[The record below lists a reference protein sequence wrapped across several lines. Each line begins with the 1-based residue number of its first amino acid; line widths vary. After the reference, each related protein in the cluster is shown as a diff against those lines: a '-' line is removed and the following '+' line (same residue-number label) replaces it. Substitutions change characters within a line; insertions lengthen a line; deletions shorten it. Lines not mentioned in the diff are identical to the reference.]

1 MVLAA
6 SLPSSPRISVST
18 TMTRLPMCSGWLCAL
33 TGPDRGAAQKKLVLD
48 SMVAVPPAPSGRFRN
63 AHTAPEESARA
74 ITIPPCRTSLPV
86 HRLGAQSTLSTTS
99 FGSALS
105 AVMPSV
111 TPSGT
116 SEWIIS
122 VAAESVTCS
131 ASHCL
136 QCLGGGRVGG
146 IERPDRHL
154 GNRHIQRRADNRGHA
169 EERQL
174 ISVVPQTQ
182 RHGDVSELGPLGLAT
197 RVGRQLGKQFGQ
209 PRVEGG
215 LNLAVQPF
223 EDMCPP
229 LRQIGDARCHA
240 AWMQ

>member
-33 TGPDRGAAQKKLVLD
+33 TVPERVAAKKLVLD

-63 AHTAPEESARA
+63 AHTAPDESAKA
-74 ITIPPCRTSLPV
+74 MTIPPCSTSLPV
-86 HRLGAQSTLSTTS
+86 HRFGAQSRLSTTS
-99 FGSALS
+99 FGPAVS

-111 TPSGT
+111 THSGT

-122 VAAESVTCS
+122 VAAVSVTCS

-136 QCLGGGRVGG
+136 QRLGGGRVGG
-146 IERPDRHL
+146 IERLDRHL
-154 GNRHIQRRADNRGHA
+154 GNRHIQRRTDDRGHA

-174 ISVVPQTQ
+174 LSVVAQAQ
-182 RHGDVSELGPLGLAT
+182 RNGDVGELGRLGLAA
-197 RVGRQLGKQFGQ
+197 RVGRQLGEQFAQ
-209 PRVEGG
+209 PWVAGG
-215 LNLAVQPF
+215 PDLAVQPF

-229 LRQIGDARCHA
+229 LRQIDDAGSHSV
-240 AWMQ
+240 WMQ

>member
-33 TGPDRGAAQKKLVLD
+33 TVPERVAPRKLVLD

-63 AHTAPEESARA
+63 AHTAPDESARA
-74 ITIPPCRTSLPV
+74 MTIPPCSTSLPV
-86 HRLGAQSTLSTTS
+86 HRLGAQSMLSTTS
-99 FGSALS
+99 FGPAVS

-111 TPSGT
+111 THSGT

-122 VAAESVTCS
+122 VAAVSVTYS

-136 QCLGGGRVGG
+136 QRLGGVRVGG
-146 IERPDRHL
+146 IERLDRHL
-154 GNRHIQRRADNRGHA
+154 GDRHIQRRTDDRGHA

-174 ISVVPQTQ
+174 FSVVAQAQ
-182 RHGDVSELGPLGLAT
+182 RNGDVGELGPLGLAS
-197 RVGRQLGKQFGQ
+197 RVGRQLGKQCGQ
-209 PRVEGG
+209 PRVAGG
-215 LNLAVQPF
+215 LDLAVQPF

-229 LRQIGDARCHA
+229 LRQIGDPGCHA
-240 AWMQ
+240 VWMQ

>member
-33 TGPDRGAAQKKLVLD
+33 TVPERVAEKKLVLD

-63 AHTAPEESARA
+63 AHTAPDESARA
-74 ITIPPCRTSLPV
+74 MTIPPCSTSLPV
-86 HRLGAQSTLSTTS
+86 HRFGAQSRLSTTS
-99 FGSALS
+99 FGSAAS

-111 TPSGT
+111 TQSGT

-122 VAAESVTCS
+122 VAAVAVTCS

-136 QCLGGGRVGG
+136 QRLGGGRVGG
-146 IERPDRHL
+146 IERLDRHL
-154 GNRHIQRRADNRGHA
+154 VDRHIQRRADDRGHA

-174 ISVVPQTQ
+174 LSVVAQAQ
-182 RHGDVSELGPLGLAT
+182 RNGDVGEFGRLSLAA
-197 RVGRQLGKQFGQ
+197 RVGRQLGEQFA
-209 PRVEGG
+209 RRWVGG
-215 LNLAVQPF
+215 GPDLGVQPF

-229 LRQIGDARCHA
+229 LRQIDDAGRHA
-240 AWMQ
+240 VWMQ

>member
-33 TGPDRGAAQKKLVLD
+33 TVPERVAAKKWVLD

-63 AHTAPEESARA
+63 AHTAPDESARA
-74 ITIPPCRTSLPV
+74 MTIPPCSTSLPV
-86 HRLGAQSTLSTTS
+86 HRLGAQSRLSTTS
-99 FGSALS
+99 FGPAVS
-105 AVMPSV
+105 AVMPNV
-111 TPSGT
+111 THSGT

-122 VAAESVTCS
+122 VAAVSVTCS

-136 QCLGGGRVGG
+136 QRLGSGRVGG
-146 IERPDRHL
+146 IERLDRHF
-154 GNRHIQRRADNRGHA
+154 GDRHIQRRADDRGHA

-174 ISVVPQTQ
+174 FSVVPQAQ
-182 RHGDVSELGPLGLAT
+182 RNGDVGELGTLGLAA

-209 PRVEGG
+209 PLVLGG
-215 LNLAVQPF
+215 LDLAVQPF

-229 LRQIGDARCHA
+229 LRQIGDAGCHA
-240 AWMQ
+240 VWMQ